1 MYQSQ
6 SWQRV
11 AKRNRYFAIMLAL
24 LLALFVLSG
33 CDQSENTEKT
43 KTEFTQKQSVSSSQN
58 SQSTD
63 NQKSEKSPPSA
74 TNSAT
79 DATSQSIREKPIT
92 EKQFPQSS
100 AQRYSGKD
108 VTVLDASELQLDGA
122 NAMVVT
128 FSIPLDPD
136 QDFSQK
142 AHLVDVKSGKLDG
155 AWELSSNQMELR
167 LRHLPP
173 TRELRL
179 TIDEGIKGINERRLS
194 GTYEKKIVTA
204 PITPSVGF
212 TGKGL
217 LLPSKIA
224 EGLPVLALNVDH
236 VDVNFFRIKDGSLPL
251 FIANWQYRS
260 NMNYWESKELLAET
274 ELVYTG
280 RFDLNPTANTR
291 EKLLLPLNNIKQL
304 QKDGVYLAVMQQAGK
319 YTYSNPATLFTLSD
333 IGISMHSYL
342 NRIDVFIQSLEQGSS
357 LQGVEIRLLDIKGQL
372 LAKATTDS
380 DGHASL
386 EKNDKAI
393 LLLAT
398 QDERT
403 SMIDL
408 HSPALDLSEFDIGGP
423 QGYSKQFFVFGPRDL
438 YRPGETL
445 IVNGLLR
452 DADGHQLKSQPVK
465 VDILK
470 ADNQVVRSF
479 VWQAENGL
487 YQYRYPIPREAETGM
502 WSLRFD
508 LGDNTPRY
516 YKFNIE
522 DFMPERMAL
531 EIKGNLDNQPISKD
545 KDVEFTITGRY
556 LYGAPAADNRLQ
568 GQLYLR
574 PVRNAVETLPG
585 YEFGSIN
592 ETDLNRT
599 LDEFDITLDSEG
611 KTTLSVD
618 NEHWK
623 SVTSPVQVIVQAS
636 LLESGGRPVTRRA
649 EQAIWPTKQLVGV
662 RPLFNKKTIYNYST
676 GKDENRYN
684 VDENSQAEFEIAYAD
699 AKGKKY
705 ATSELRA
712 RLIYE
717 RRDYYWRWSDSDG
730 WDSGYD
736 QKDLVM
742 ADEHVQ
748 IAENGTAKISF
759 PVDWGSYRLEVVN
772 PQNQLVTS
780 LNFWAGYSWQDNT
793 GGTGAVRPDQV
804 KLSLD
809 KPAYKP
815 GEKVKL
821 RMIAPQE
828 GKGYLLVESS
838 EGPLW
843 WQEIDVPAKGLD
855 IEVPINQ
862 AWTRHDLYLT
872 AVVVRPGDKSRQ
884 ATPKRAIGV
893 LHLPLMDESR
903 KLNIALNAPDKM
915 RPNQDLTVKIKVTPE
930 QEKALPKQVH
940 VLLSAVDT
948 GVLSITN
955 FKTPDPYEAFL
966 GRKRYSIDQYDVYG
980 HLIEA
985 EGRKANLRFGG
996 DGNDDTME
1004 RGGKKPLTEV
1014 KIIAEQAKPIT
1025 LDANGEGE
1033 ITLPIPD
1040 FNGELRLMAQV
1051 WGDDKF
1057 GHSESKIIVAAPV
1070 ITQMSLPR
1078 FMAGGDQSQLSLDLT
1093 NLTEQPQV
1101 LTLNFAAE
1109 GLIKL
1114 QGLTTKKLIL
1124 EKGKQTT
1131 VQIPVKADYG
1141 FGQGD
1146 VFLTVD
1152 GLNLPDESLKQYK
1165 NNWKI
1170 GVRPAHPARTI
1181 QFADVIQQ
1189 GQSWQ
1194 LPLTE
1199 ISGLV
1204 PETLE
1209 GQLLLTSRP
1218 PLQIS
1223 RYIRELYAYP
1233 YGCLE
1238 QTVSG
1243 LYPSL
1248 YSNEAELKKLGIN
1261 TQSDNKRR
1269 EAIDAGIIHLLSMQR
1284 HDGSFSLWNRNG
1296 DEEFWLTAYTTDFLF
1311 HATQQGYSVPA
1322 DALKA
1327 ANNRLLRYL
1336 QDKTIISDRY
1346 NGSRPATQFS
1356 VQAYAGLV
1364 LAGQQ
1369 KAPLSGLRQLYERH
1383 TQAESGLSLVQLG
1396 IALKLMGDNT
1406 RGDKAVH
1413 FGVNKSR
1420 EQGYGLGDYGSPVR
1434 DNALIV
1440 ALLTE
1445 HNMLPKERDGKLL
1458 ELSNELTTRSY
1469 FSTQESNSIYLA
1481 GRYFI
1486 DATEQPWKAVI
1497 NQQVPPINR
1506 GSSLTEKL
1514 AADQITQGIDISNRG
1529 DSTLYSRLN
1538 VVGYPLNTPNPF
1550 SNVLKIKRTYL
1561 DLEGHS
1567 VDIDRM
1573 KSGEMVVV
1581 KLEVSATQSV
1591 PDALVVD
1598 LLPAGLEIE
1607 NQNLANSSAS
1617 LNDSTAGLQ
1626 NFVEEMR
1633 QADIR
1638 HIEYRDDR
1646 FVAAVAVPSYKSV
1659 TLLYLARAV
1668 APGVYQVPAPQVES
1682 MYVPY
1687 WRAVG
1692 TTNSK
1697 LEVVR

>member
-1 MYQSQ
+1 M
-6 SWQRV
+6 
-11 AKRNRYFAIMLAL
+11 
-24 LLALFVLSG
+24 
-33 CDQSENTEKT
+33 
-43 KTEFTQKQSVSSSQN
+43 
-58 SQSTD
+58 
-63 NQKSEKSPPSA
+63 
-74 TNSAT
+74 
-79 DATSQSIREKPIT
+79 
-92 EKQFPQSS
+92 
-100 AQRYSGKD
+100 
-108 VTVLDASELQLDGA
+108 
-122 NAMVVT
+122 
-128 FSIPLDPD
+128 
-136 QDFSQK
+136 
-142 AHLVDVKSGKLDG
+142 HLVDVKSGKLDG
-155 AWELSSNQMELR
+155 AWELSNNQMELR

-173 TRELRL
+173 SRELRL
-179 TIDEGIKGINERRLS
+179 TVDEGIKGINERRLTT
-194 GTYEKKIVTA
+194 GYQKKFNTA
-204 PITPSVGF
+204 PITPTVGF
-212 TGKGL
+212 ASKGL

-224 EGLPVLALNVDH
+224 EGLPVLALNVDR
-236 VDVNFFRIKDGSLPL
+236 VDVNFFRIKDEALPS
-251 FIANWQYRS
+251 FIASWQYSR
-260 NMNYWESKELLAET
+260 NMNYWNSKELLQET
-274 ELVYTG
+274 ELIYTG

-291 EKLLLPLNNIKQL
+291 EKILLPLSNIKEL
-304 QKDGVYLAVMQQAGK
+304 QRDGVYLAVMQQAGK
-319 YTYSNPATLFTLSD
+319 YSYSNPVTLFTLSD
-333 IGISMHSYL
+333 IGVSMHSYL
-342 NRIDVFIQSLEQGSS
+342 NRIDVFTQSLEQGSG
-357 LQGVEIRLLDIKGQL
+357 LKGVEIRLLDAKGQSV
-372 LAKATTDS
+372 AKATTDS

-386 EKNDKAI
+386 EKSNKAR

-398 QDERT
+398 QNGHS

-408 HSPALDLSEFDIGGP
+408 NSPALDLSEFDIGGS

-452 DADGHQLKSQPVK
+452 DADGHPLKSQPVK
-465 VDILK
+465 VDVLK

-479 VWQAENGL
+479 VWQAENDL

-516 YKFNIE
+516 YKFNVE

-531 EIKGNLDNQPISKD
+531 EIKGNVDNQPVLTD
-545 KDVEFTITGRY
+545 ENVEFTITGRY

-568 GQLYLR
+568 GQLFLS
-574 PVRNAVETLPG
+574 PVRNAVTKLPG
-585 YEFGSIN
+585 YEFGSIK
-592 ETDLNRT
+592 ETDLRRT
-599 LDEFDITLDSEG
+599 LDEFDLTLDSEG
-611 KTTLSVD
+611 KTNLSVS
-618 NEHWK
+618 NNNWK
-623 SVTSPVQVIVQAS
+623 SVTSPVTVIVQAS

-649 EQAIWPTKQLVGV
+649 EQAIWPAEKLVGV
-662 RPLFNKKTIYNYST
+662 RPLFNKKVIYDYRT
-676 GKDENRYN
+676 GRDENRYN
-684 VDENSQAEFEIAYAD
+684 VDENSLAEFEIVYAD
-699 AKGKKY
+699 ASGKKY
-705 ATSELRA
+705 AASELKA

-717 RRDYYWRWSDSDG
+717 RRDYYWRWSDSTG

-748 IAENGTAKISF
+748 TTENGTAKISF
-759 PVDWGSYRLEVVN
+759 PVDWGTYRIEVFN

-815 GEKVKL
+815 GEKMKVRL
-821 RMIAPQE
+821 FAPQE

-838 EGPLW
+838 DGPLW
-843 WQEIDVPAKGLD
+843 WQEINVTEKGLD
-855 IEVPINQ
+855 VEVPINQ
-862 AWTRHDLYLT
+862 AWVRHDLYLT

-893 LHLPLMDESR
+893 LHIPLTDEGR
-903 KLNIALNAPDKM
+903 KLNLALNAPDKI
-915 RPNQDLTVKIKVTPE
+915 RPNQDLSVKIKVTP
-930 QEKALPKQVH
+930 QQGQPLPKQVN
-940 VLLSAVDT
+940 VLLSAVDS

-955 FKTPDPYEAFL
+955 FKTPDPYEAFF
-966 GRKRYSIDQYDVYG
+966 GRKRYSVDQYDVYG

-985 EGRKANLRFGG
+985 EGRQANLRFGG
-996 DGNDDTME
+996 DGSDSTLD

-1025 LDANGEGE
+1025 LNADGEGE

-1040 FNGELRLMAQV
+1040 FNGELRLMAQA
-1051 WGDDKF
+1051 WSSDEY
-1057 GHSESKIIVAAPV
+1057 GHSERKIIVAAPV

-1078 FMAGGDQSQLSLDLT
+1078 FMAGGDQSQLSLDIT
-1093 NLTEQPQV
+1093 NSTEQPQI
-1101 LTLNFAAE
+1101 LTLKFAAE
-1109 GLIKL
+1109 GLVKL
-1114 QGLTTKKLIL
+1114 QGITSKKLIL
-1124 EKGKQTT
+1124 EKGKRTT
-1131 VQIPVKADYG
+1131 IQIPVKADYG
-1141 FGQGD
+1141 FGQGEI
-1146 VFLTVD
+1146 FLTID
-1152 GLNLPDESLKQYK
+1152 GLNLSDEKLTQYK
-1165 NNWKI
+1165 NSWKI
-1170 GVRPAHPARTI
+1170 GVRPAHPAKTI
-1181 QFADVIQQ
+1181 QFADVIHQ
-1189 GQSWQ
+1189 GQNWQ
-1194 LPLTE
+1194 LPLTA
-1199 ISGLV
+1199 ISGLA
-1204 PETLE
+1204 PETVE

-1218 PLQIS
+1218 PLQIA

-1261 TQSDNKRR
+1261 TQSDEKRR
-1269 EAIDAGIIHLLSMQR
+1269 KAIEAGIAHLLSMQR

-1311 HATQQGYSVPA
+1311 HATQQGYSVPV

-1336 QDKTIISDRY
+1336 QDRTIISDRY
-1346 NGSRPATQFS
+1346 NGSRIATQFS

-1364 LAGQQ
+1364 LANQQ
-1369 KAPLSGLRQLYERH
+1369 KAPLSGLRQLYERRM
-1383 TQAESGLSLVQLG
+1383 QAESGLSLVQLG
-1396 IALKLMGDNT
+1396 VALKMMGDNT
-1406 RGDKAVH
+1406 RGNEAVRL
-1413 FGVNKSR
+1413 GVNKPR
-1420 EQGYGLGDYGSPVR
+1420 EPGYGLGDYGSVIR

-1445 HNMLPKERDGKLL
+1445 HNMSQKDRDEKLL
-1458 ELSNELTTRSY
+1458 SLSNELSSRRY
-1469 FSTQESNSIYLA
+1469 FSTQESNSLYLA
-1481 GRYFI
+1481 GRHFI
-1486 DATEQPWKAVI
+1486 STTEQQWKAAI
-1497 NQQVPPINR
+1497 NQQMPPLNR
-1506 GSSLTEKL
+1506 DSALTETL
-1514 AADQITQGIDISNRG
+1514 TANQILKGVDISNRG

-1538 VVGYPLNTPNPF
+1538 IVGYPLNTPNPY
-1550 SNVLKIKRTYL
+1550 SNVLKIKRTYF
-1561 DLEGHS
+1561 DLNGNS
-1567 VDIDRM
+1567 AYIQRM

-1581 KLEVSATQSV
+1581 KLEVSASQSV
-1591 PDALVVD
+1591 PDALIVD

-1607 NQNLANSSAS
+1607 NQNLAASSAS
-1617 LNDSTAGLQ
+1617 LNDSATGLKD
-1626 NFVEEMR
+1626 FIEEM
-1633 QADIR
+1633 QNADIR

-1682 MYVPY
+1682 MYVPN

-1692 TTNSK
+1692 ETDSR

>member
-1 MYQSQ
+1 
-6 SWQRV
+6 
-11 AKRNRYFAIMLAL
+11 MLTSL
-24 LLALFVLSG
+24 FALFILSG

-43 KTEFTQKQSVSSSQN
+43 QPESTEQRNVSSSQN
-58 SQSTD
+58 NQAID
-63 NQKSEKSPPSA
+63 NKKSEKSS
-74 TNSAT
+74 
-79 DATSQSIREKPIT
+79 
-92 EKQFPQSS
+92 PQSTESVTEAASQPIAEPVTETRVPKSS
-100 AQRYSGKD
+100 AERYAGKD
-108 VTVLDASELQLDGA
+108 ITILDASELQLDGA
-122 NAMVVT
+122 SAMVVT

-142 AHLVDVKSGKLDG
+142 VHLVDVKSGKLDG
-155 AWELSSNQMELR
+155 AWELSNNQMELR
-167 LRHLPP
+167 LRHLRPA
-173 TRELRL
+173 RELRL
-179 TIDEGIKGINERRLS
+179 TVDEGVKGINERRLA
-194 GTYEKKIVTA
+194 GTYEKKFVTA

-212 TGKGL
+212 ASKGF

-224 EGLPVLALNVDH
+224 EGLPVLALNVDR
-236 VDVNFFRIKDGSLPL
+236 VDVNFFRIKDEALPI
-251 FIANWQYRS
+251 FISKWRYSS
-260 NMNYWESKELLAET
+260 NMDYWESKELLQET

-291 EKLLLPLNNIKQL
+291 EKLLLPLNNIKEL
-304 QKDGVYLAVMQQAGK
+304 QREGVYLAVMQQAGK
-319 YTYSNPATLFTLSD
+319 YSYSNPITLFTLSD
-333 IGISMHSYL
+333 IGVSAHSYL
-342 NRIDVFIQSLEQGSS
+342 NRIDVFTQSLEQGSS
-357 LQGVEIRLLDIKGQL
+357 LKGVEIRLLDIKGQL
-372 LAKATTDS
+372 LSKATTDA

-386 EKNDKAI
+386 ERNDKAK

-398 QDERT
+398 QDGRT

-423 QGYSKQFFVFGPRDL
+423 QGYSKQFFAFGPRDL
-438 YRPGETL
+438 YRPGETV

-452 DADGHQLKSQPVK
+452 DADGRPLTSQPVK
-465 VDILK
+465 VDVLK
-470 ADNQVVRSF
+470 ADNQVVSSF

-516 YKFNIE
+516 YKFNVE
-522 DFMPERMAL
+522 DFIPERMAL
-531 EIKGNLDNQPISKD
+531 EIKGNVNDQPILKD
-545 KDVEFTITGRY
+545 KAVEFAMTGRY
-556 LYGAPAADNRLQ
+556 LYGAPAAENRLQ
-568 GQLYLR
+568 GQLFLR
-574 PVRNAVETLPG
+574 PARDAVAKLPG
-585 YEFGSIN
+585 YEFGVID
-592 ETDLNRT
+592 EPDLHRT
-599 LDEFDITLDSEG
+599 LNEFDITLNSEG
-611 KTTLSVD
+611 KADLFVSED
-618 NEHWK
+618 NWK
-623 SVTSPVQVIVQAS
+623 SVTSPVNVIVQAS
-636 LLESGGRPVTRRA
+636 LLESGGRPVTRRV
-649 EQAIWPTKQLVGV
+649 EQAVWPAEKLAGV
-662 RPLFNKKTIYNYST
+662 RPLFNKKSIYNYRT
-676 GKDENRYN
+676 GQDENRHN
-684 VDENSQAEFEIAYAD
+684 VDENSLAAFEIVYAD

-717 RRDYYWRWSDSDG
+717 RRDYYWRWSDSAG
-730 WDSGYD
+730 WDSDYN

-742 ADEHVQ
+742 ADEHIQ

-759 PVDWGSYRLEVVN
+759 PVDWGTYRIEIVN

-809 KPAYKP
+809 KPAYKS

-821 RMIAPQE
+821 HMMAPQA

-838 EGPLW
+838 DGPLW
-843 WQEIDVPAKGLD
+843 WQEIDVPEKGLD

-893 LHLPLMDESR
+893 LHLPLMDEGR
-903 KLNIALNAPDKM
+903 KLNVTLNAPDKI
-915 RPNQDLTVKIKVTPE
+915 RPNQELTVKIKATP
-930 QEKALPKQVH
+930 QQGKALPEQVH
-940 VLLSAVDT
+940 VLLAAVDT
-948 GVLSITN
+948 GVLSITD
-955 FKTPDPYEAFL
+955 FKTPDPYDAFF
-966 GRKRYSIDQYDVYG
+966 GRKRYGVDQYDVYG
-980 HLIEA
+980 RLIEA
-985 EGRKANLRFGG
+985 EGRQANLRFGG
-996 DGNDDTME
+996 DGDDSSS

-1025 LDANGEGE
+1025 LNASGEGE
-1033 ITLPIPD
+1033 ISLPIPD
-1040 FNGELRLMAQV
+1040 FNGELRLMAQA
-1051 WGDDKF
+1051 WSDDEF
-1057 GHSESKIIVAAPV
+1057 GHSERKLIVAAPV

-1078 FMAGGDQSQLSLDLT
+1078 FMAGGDKSQLSLDLT
-1093 NLTEQPQV
+1093 NLTEQSQV

-1114 QGLTTKKLIL
+1114 QGLTSKKLTL
-1124 EKGKQTT
+1124 EKGKRTT
-1131 VQIPVKADYG
+1131 VQIPIKADYG
-1141 FGQGD
+1141 FGQGE

-1152 GLNLPDESLKQYK
+1152 GLNLPDENLKQYK
-1165 NNWKI
+1165 NSWKI
-1170 GVRPAHPARTI
+1170 GVRPAHPAKTI
-1181 QFADVIQQ
+1181 QFADVIRQ
-1189 GQSWQ
+1189 GQNWQ
-1194 LPLTE
+1194 LPLAA

-1209 GQLLLTSRP
+1209 GQLLLSSKP
-1218 PLQIS
+1218 PLQIA

-1261 TQSDNKRR
+1261 TQSDEKRR
-1269 EAIDAGIIHLLSMQR
+1269 ATIDTGITHLLSMQR

-1296 DEEFWLTAYTTDFLF
+1296 DEEFWLTAYATDFLYR
-1311 HATQQGYSVPA
+1311 ATQQGYSVPV
-1322 DALKA
+1322 DALKT

-1336 QDKTIISDRY
+1336 QDRTIISSRY
-1346 NGSRPATQFS
+1346 NGSNAATQFS

-1364 LAGQQ
+1364 LANQQ
-1369 KAPLSGLRQLYERH
+1369 KAPLSGLRQLYERKAQ
-1383 TQAESGLSLVQLG
+1383 TGSGLSLVQLG
-1396 IALKLMGDNT
+1396 IALKTMGDNT
-1406 RGDKAVH
+1406 RGDDAIRL
-1413 FGVNKSR
+1413 GVNKSR
-1420 EQGYGLGDYGSPVR
+1420 EQGYGLGDYGSNIR

-1445 HNMLPKERDGKLL
+1445 HNMLQKERDDKLIN
-1458 ELSNELTTRSY
+1458 LSNELIARRY
-1469 FSTQESNSIYLA
+1469 FSTQESNSLYLA

-1486 DATEQPWKAVI
+1486 GASEQPWKAAI
-1497 NQQVPPINR
+1497 NQQMPPFNR
-1506 GSSLTEKL
+1506 DNALTEIL
-1514 AADQITQGIDISNRG
+1514 ETNQILKGIDVSNRG

-1538 VVGYPLNTPNPF
+1538 VVGYPLNTPEPS

-1561 DLEGHS
+1561 DLEGNTTH
-1567 VDIDRM
+1567 IERM
-1573 KSGEMVVV
+1573 RSGEMVVV
-1581 KLEVSATQSV
+1581 KLEVSATQAV

-1607 NQNLANSSAS
+1607 NQNLASSSAS
-1617 LNDSTAGLQ
+1617 LNDSATGLQ
-1626 NFVEEMR
+1626 DLIEAMQV
-1633 QADIR
+1633 ADIR

-1646 FVAAVAVPSYKSV
+1646 FVAAVAVPSYKPV

-1668 APGVYQVPAPQVES
+1668 VPGVYQIPAPQVES
-1682 MYVPY
+1682 MYVPE

-1692 TTNSK
+1692 TTNPE

>member
-1 MYQSQ
+1 
-6 SWQRV
+6 
-11 AKRNRYFAIMLAL
+11 MLASL
-24 LLALFVLSG
+24 FALFVLSG
-33 CDQSENTEKT
+33 CDQSDNTEKT
-43 KTEFTQKQSVSSSQN
+43 KTEHTENQANKGLTNQEVIIAGGAAQKRIPQ
-58 SQSTD
+58 
-63 NQKSEKSPPSA
+63 PP
-74 TNSAT
+74 
-79 DATSQSIREKPIT
+79 
-92 EKQFPQSS
+92 
-100 AQRYSGKD
+100 AQRYAGKD
-108 VTVLDASELQLDGA
+108 VTILDASELQLEGA
-122 NAMVVT
+122 SAMVVT
-128 FSIPLDPD
+128 FSVPLEPN

-142 AHLVDVKSGKLDG
+142 VHLVDVKSGKLDG
-155 AWELSSNQMELR
+155 AWELSNNQMELR

-173 TRELRL
+173 DRELQL
-179 TIDEGIKGINERRLS
+179 TVDEGVKGVNERRLA
-194 GTYEKKIVTA
+194 TAYEKKIKTA
-204 PITPSVGF
+204 PITPTVGF
-212 TGKGL
+212 ASKGL
-217 LLPSKIA
+217 LLPSKAA
-224 EGLPVLALNVDH
+224 EGLPILALNVDR
-236 VDVNFFRIKDGSLPL
+236 VDVNFFRIKDAALPS
-251 FIANWQYRS
+251 FIANWQYSS
-260 NMNYWESKELLAET
+260 NMNSWESQDLLKET

-291 EKLLLPLNNIKQL
+291 EKLLLPLNNIKEL
-304 QKDGVYLAVMQQAGK
+304 QSDGIYLAVIQQAGK
-319 YTYSNPATLFTLSD
+319 YTDSNPITLFTVSD
-333 IGISMHSYL
+333 IGVSMHRYL
-342 NRIDVFIQSLEQGSS
+342 NRIDVFTQSLARGSS
-357 LQGVEIRLLDIKGQL
+357 LKGVEIRLLDAKGQL
-372 LAKATTDS
+372 LSKATTDG
-380 DGHASL
+380 DGHALL
-386 EKNDKAI
+386 EKTDKAK

-398 QDERT
+398 QGSHT

-408 HSPALDLSEFDIGGP
+408 NAPALDLSEFDIGGP

-452 DADGHQLKSQPVK
+452 DADGRPLKPQPVK

-487 YQYRYPIPREAETGM
+487 YQYRFPIPDQAETGM

-516 YKFNIE
+516 YKFHIE

-531 EIKGNLDNQPISKD
+531 DIKGNAEHQPVLKD
-545 KDVEFTITGRY
+545 QDVKFAIAGRY

-568 GQLYLR
+568 GQLFLR
-574 PVRNAVETLPG
+574 PVREAVAKLPG
-585 YEFGSIN
+585 YEFGSEQ
-592 ETDLNRT
+592 ETDLTRT
-599 LDEFDITLDSEG
+599 LDEFDFTLDNEG
-611 KTTLSVD
+611 KASLPVS
-618 NEHWK
+618 NSNWK
-623 SVTSPVQVIVQAS
+623 SVTSPVKVIVQAS

-649 EQAIWPTKQLVGV
+649 EQAIWPAEQLVGV

-676 GKDENRYN
+676 GRDENRYN
-684 VDENSQAEFEIAYAD
+684 VDENSLAEFEIVYAD
-699 AKGKKY
+699 ANGKKH
-705 ATSELRA
+705 AISELRA

-717 RRDYYWRWSDSDG
+717 RRDYYWRWSDSAG

-742 ADEHVQ
+742 ADEPVQ
-748 IAENGTAKISF
+748 IAEKGMAKVSF
-759 PVDWGSYRLEVVN
+759 PVDWGSYRIEVVN

-821 RMIAPQE
+821 HMAAPQE

-838 EGPLW
+838 DGPLW
-843 WQEIDVPAKGLD
+843 WQEVDVPEKGLD
-855 IEVPINQ
+855 IDVPINQ
-862 AWTRHDLYLT
+862 AWARHDLYLT
-872 AVVVRPGDKSRQ
+872 AVVIRPGDKSRQ

-893 LHLPLMDESR
+893 LHLPLMDEGR
-903 KLNIALNAPDKM
+903 KLDLTLNAPDKM
-915 RPNQDLTVKIKVTPE
+915 RPNQDVTVKIKATP
-930 QEKALPKQVH
+930 QQGYALPKQVY

-948 GVLSITN
+948 GVLSITD
-955 FKTPDPYEAFL
+955 FKTPDPYDAFF
-966 GRKRYSIDQYDVYG
+966 GRKRYGVDQYDVYG

-985 EGRKANLRFGG
+985 EGRQANLRFGG
-996 DGNDDTME
+996 DGSDDSLD

-1025 LDANGEGE
+1025 LNANGEGE

-1040 FNGELRLMAQV
+1040 FNGELRLMAQA
-1051 WGDDKF
+1051 WSGDEF
-1057 GHSESKIIVAAPV
+1057 GHSERNIIVAAPV

-1101 LTLNFAAE
+1101 LSLNFSAE

-1114 QGLTTKKLIL
+1114 QDVTSQKLTL
-1124 EKGKQTT
+1124 EKGKRATIQ
-1131 VQIPVKADYG
+1131 VPVKADDG
-1141 FGQGD
+1141 FGQGE
-1146 VFLTVD
+1146 VFLTVN
-1152 GLNLPDESLKQYK
+1152 GLNLPGENLKQYK
-1165 NNWKI
+1165 NSWKI
-1170 GVRPAHPARTI
+1170 GVRPAYPANTL
-1181 QFADVIQQ
+1181 QFADVIHQ
-1189 GQSWQ
+1189 GQNWQ
-1194 LPLTE
+1194 LPMTA
-1199 ISGLV
+1199 ISGLA

-1218 PLQIS
+1218 PLQIA

-1248 YSNEAELKKLGIN
+1248 YSNEAELKKLGIH
-1261 TQSDNKRR
+1261 TQSDEKRR
-1269 EAIDAGIIHLLSMQR
+1269 AAIDAGIAHLLSMQR
-1284 HDGSFSLWNRNG
+1284 SDGSFSLWNRNG
-1296 DEEFWLTAYTTDFLF
+1296 NEEFWLTAYTTDFLF
-1311 HATQQGYSVPA
+1311 RATQQGYSVPV
-1322 DALKA
+1322 DALTS

-1346 NGSRPATQFS
+1346 SRSSAATQFS

-1364 LAGQQ
+1364 LANQQ
-1369 KAPLSGLRQLYERH
+1369 KAPLSGLRQLYERRA
-1383 TQAESGLSLVQLG
+1383 QAESGLSLVQLG
-1396 IALKLMGDNT
+1396 IALKMMGDNT
-1406 RGDKAVH
+1406 RGNEAVH
-1413 FGVNKSR
+1413 LGVNKSR
-1420 EQGYGLGDYGSPVR
+1420 KPGYGLGDYGSTIR

-1445 HNMLPKERDGKLL
+1445 NNMSQSNMMLQKERDNKLL
-1458 ELSNELTTRSY
+1458 DLSNELIERRY

-1486 DATEQPWKAVI
+1486 DVAEQPWQAVI

-1506 GSSLTEKL
+1506 DSALSEMLTAEQLSK
-1514 AADQITQGIDISNRG
+1514 GVDISNRG
-1529 DSTLYSRLN
+1529 NTTLYSRLN
-1538 VVGYPLNTPNPF
+1538 VVGYPQNTPNPS

-1561 DLEGHS
+1561 DLKGKPAH
-1567 VDIDRM
+1567 IDRM
-1573 KSGEMVVV
+1573 KSGEMVIV
-1581 KLEVSATQSV
+1581 KLEVGASESV

-1607 NQNLANSSAS
+1607 NQNLATSSAS
-1617 LNDSTAGLQ
+1617 LSESAADLQ
-1626 NFVEEMR
+1626 DLIEAM
-1633 QADIR
+1633 QKADVR

-1646 FVAAVAVPSYKSV
+1646 FVAAVAVPSYESV

-1668 APGVYQVPAPQVES
+1668 SPGVYRVPAPQVES
-1682 MYVPY
+1682 MYVPN

-1692 TTNSK
+1692 ATNAK

>member
-1 MYQSQ
+1 M
-6 SWQRV
+6 
-11 AKRNRYFAIMLAL
+11 RYLAVMLATL
-24 LLALFVLSG
+24 FALFALSG
-33 CDQSENTEKT
+33 CDQSESPEKDKLHT
-43 KTEFTQKQSVSSSQN
+43 SLSQN
-58 SQSTD
+58 KLPQPAVGTTSTD
-63 NQKSEKSPPSA
+63 EQTSGNQTGEIKNSEKLKE
-74 TNSAT
+74 TRT
-79 DATSQSIREKPIT
+79 LV
-92 EKQFPQSS
+92 
-100 AQRYSGKD
+100 QRYAGKD
-108 VTVLDASELQLDGA
+108 VTILDASELQLDGA
-122 NAMVVT
+122 SAMVVT
-128 FSIPLDPD
+128 FSVPLDPN

-142 AHLVDVKSGKLDG
+142 VHLVDVKSGKLDG
-155 AWELSSNQMELR
+155 AWELSNNQMELR

-173 TRELRL
+173 ARELKL
-179 TIDEGIKGINERRLS
+179 TVDEGVQGINERRLA
-194 GTYEKKIVTA
+194 TAYEKKFNTV
-204 PITPSVGF
+204 PITPTVGF
-212 TGKGL
+212 ASKGL
-217 LLPSKIA
+217 LLPSKAA
-224 EGLPVLALNVDH
+224 EGLPVLALNVDR
-236 VDVNFFRIKDGSLPL
+236 VDVNFFRIKDEALPS
-251 FIANWQYRS
+251 FIANWQYSS
-260 NMNYWESKELLAET
+260 NINYWESKELLQET

-280 RFDLNPTANTR
+280 RFDLSPTANTR
-291 EKLLLPLNNIKQL
+291 EKLLLPLSNIKEL
-304 QKDGVYLAVMQQAGK
+304 QRDGVYLAVMQQAGK
-319 YTYSNPATLFTLSD
+319 YTYSNPITLFTLSD
-333 IGISMHSYL
+333 IGVSMHSYL
-342 NRIDVFIQSLEQGSS
+342 NRIDVFTQSLEQGSS
-357 LQGVEIRLLDIKGQL
+357 LKGVGIRLLDAKGQL
-372 LAKATTDS
+372 LSKATTDK

-386 EKNDKAI
+386 EKNDKAR
-393 LLLAT
+393 LLLAI
-398 QDERT
+398 QDGHT

-452 DADGHQLKSQPVK
+452 DADGRPLKPQPVK
-465 VDILK
+465 VDVLK

-479 VWQAENGL
+479 VWQAENEL

-508 LGDNTPRY
+508 LGDNTSRY
-516 YKFNIE
+516 YKFNVE

-531 EIKGNLDNQPISKD
+531 EIKGNVNNQPILKGEE
-545 KDVEFTITGRY
+545 VEFSITGRY

-568 GQLYLR
+568 GQLFLR
-574 PVRNAVETLPG
+574 PARNAVEKLPG
-585 YEFGSIN
+585 YEFGSAK
-592 ETDLNRT
+592 ETDLRRT

-611 KTTLSVD
+611 KANLSVSDD
-618 NEHWK
+618 NWK
-623 SVTSPVQVIVQAS
+623 SVTSPVKVIVQAS
-636 LLESGGRPVTRRA
+636 LLESGGRPVTRRT
-649 EQAIWPTKQLVGV
+649 EQAVWPAEQLVGV
-662 RPLFNKKTIYNYST
+662 RPLFNQKTIYNYRI
-676 GKDENRYN
+676 GRDENRYN
-684 VDENSQAEFEIAYAD
+684 VDENSLADFEIVYAD
-699 AKGKKY
+699 ARGKKH

-717 RRDYYWRWSDSDG
+717 RRDYYWRWSDSTG

-742 ADEHVQ
+742 ADERVQ
-748 IAENGTAKISF
+748 IAENGTAKVSF
-759 PVDWGSYRLEVVN
+759 PVDWGSYRIEVVN

-821 RMIAPQE
+821 HMVAPQE

-838 EGPLW
+838 DGPLW
-843 WQEIDVPAKGLD
+843 WQEIDVPEKSLD

-862 AWTRHDLYLT
+862 AWARHDLYLT

-893 LHLPLMDESR
+893 LHLPLMDEGR
-903 KLNIALNAPDKM
+903 KLNLALNAPDKM
-915 RPNQDLTVKIKVTPE
+915 RPNQDLTVKIKATPQQG
-930 QEKALPKQVH
+930 QELPKQVY

-955 FKTPDPYEAFL
+955 FKTPDPYDAFF

-985 EGRKANLRFGG
+985 EGRQANLRFGG
-996 DGNDDTME
+996 DGNDNSLE

-1025 LDANGEGE
+1025 LNANGEGE

-1040 FNGELRLMAQV
+1040 FNGELRLMAQA
-1051 WGDDKF
+1051 WSGDEF
-1057 GHSESKIIVAAPV
+1057 GHSERKIIVAAPI

-1114 QGLTTKKLIL
+1114 QGAESKKLTL
-1124 EKGKQTT
+1124 EKGKRTT
-1131 VQIPVKADYG
+1131 IQIPVKADYG
-1141 FGQGD
+1141 FGQGE
-1146 VFLTVD
+1146 VFLTVN
-1152 GLNLPDESLKQYK
+1152 GFNLPDENLKQYK
-1165 NNWKI
+1165 NSWKI
-1170 GVRPAHPARTI
+1170 GVRPAHPAKTI
-1181 QFADVIQQ
+1181 QFADVIHQ
-1189 GQSWQ
+1189 GQNWQ
-1194 LPLTE
+1194 LPPTA
-1199 ISGLV
+1199 ISGLA

-1218 PLQIS
+1218 PLQIA

-1261 TQSDNKRR
+1261 TQNDEKRR
-1269 EAIDAGIIHLLSMQR
+1269 TAIDAGITHLLSMQR
-1284 HDGSFSLWNRNG
+1284 HDGGFSLWNRNG
-1296 DEEFWLTAYTTDFLF
+1296 DEEFWLTAYATDFLF
-1311 HATQQGYSVPA
+1311 RATQQGYSVSV

-1346 NGSRPATQFS
+1346 SGSRSATQFS
-1356 VQAYAGLV
+1356 VQAYAGLA
-1364 LAGQQ
+1364 LANQQ
-1369 KAPLSGLRQLYERH
+1369 KAPLSGLRQLYERRA
-1383 TQAESGLSLVQLG
+1383 QAESGLSLVQLG
-1396 IALKLMGDNT
+1396 IALKMMGDNT
-1406 RGDKAVH
+1406 RGNEAVH
-1413 FGVNKSR
+1413 LGVNKSR
-1420 EQGYGLGDYGSPVR
+1420 EPGYGLGDYGSTIR

-1440 ALLTE
+1440 SLLTE
-1445 HNMLPKERDGKLL
+1445 HNMLQKDRDDKLFD
-1458 ELSNELTTRSY
+1458 LSNELTTRSY
-1469 FSTQESNSIYLA
+1469 FSTQESNSLYLA

-1486 DATEQPWKAVI
+1486 SAAEQSWKAAI
-1497 NQQVPPINR
+1497 NEQMPPLNHDR
-1506 GSSLTEKL
+1506 ALTETLTANQLSK
-1514 AADQITQGIDISNRG
+1514 GVDISNRG
-1529 DSTLYSRLN
+1529 NSTLYSRLN
-1538 VVGYPLNTPNPF
+1538 VVGYPLNTPDPY

-1561 DLEGHS
+1561 DLEGNLAY
-1567 VDIDRM
+1567 IERM

-1581 KLEVSATQSV
+1581 KLEVRATHSV

-1607 NQNLANSSAS
+1607 NQNLAASSAS
-1617 LNDSTAGLQ
+1617 LSESATGLQ
-1626 NFVEEMR
+1626 DFIAEMQ

-1646 FVAAVAVPSYKSV
+1646 FVAAVAVPPYKSV

-1682 MYVPY
+1682 MYVPD

-1692 TTNSK
+1692 ETNAE